1 MGVRVAEMAQD
12 HFTDAFGI
20 AEDVIIPEVKY
31 VELTIAEIAVPI
43 GIDVRPVLPAVDF
56 DDQLT
61 LQADEVGD
69 IRTYRHLTPETDARQ
84 LTTTQLPP
92 KAAFGIRHR
101 GA

>member
-43 GIDVRPVLPAVDF
+43 GHRC
-56 DDQLT
+56 
-61 LQADEVGD
+61 E
-69 IRTYRHLTPETDARQ
+69 AR
-84 LTTTQLPP
+84 
-92 KAAFGIRHR
+92 AARRRQTKSAI
-101 GA
+101 

>member
-31 VELTIAEIAVPI
+31 VEPTIAEIAIPV
-43 GIDVRPVLPAVDF
+43 GIDVRRVLPAVDF

-61 LQADEVGD
+61 L
-69 IRTYRHLTPETDARQ
+69 
-84 LTTTQLPP
+84 
-92 KAAFGIRHR
+92 
-101 GA
+101 